1 MTLQRVALAFTV
13 AGLVLAGVAVLSAER
28 SVTWVAIAF
37 VAVALVL
44 RVVLRLRGSP
54 RGKGVGE
61 RTATANRRPGRA
73 P

>member
-54 RGKGVGE
+54 RGKGG
-61 RTATANRRPGRA
+61 
-73 P
+73 